1 MYFLEKRNVVFDSIL
16 RLVAFAHFVVDW
28 QKAKSVEDKMLQR
41 LQRNDKEVEEVVLNK
56 MTHYFN
62 LKAT

>member
-1 MYFLEKRNVVFDSIL
+1 
-16 RLVAFAHFVVDW
+16 
-28 QKAKSVEDKMLQR
+28 MLQR